1 MHATPCS
8 KNKSYKPKAPWPSSV
23 SSYPHKGEI
32 GFDPPAS
39 PFGVSLSS
47 SSKQIYTHT
56 HTHTHTHIRNSL
68 TNKKQD
74 KNQCYQ
80 TYSN

>member
-39 PFGVSLSS
+39 PLGWACLPLAN
-47 SSKQIYTHT
+47 KYIHT